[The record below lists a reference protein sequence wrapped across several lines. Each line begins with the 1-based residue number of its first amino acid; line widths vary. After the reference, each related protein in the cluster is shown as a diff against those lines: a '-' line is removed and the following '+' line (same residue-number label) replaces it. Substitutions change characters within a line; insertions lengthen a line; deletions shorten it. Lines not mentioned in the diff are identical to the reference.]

1 MLTRI
6 VTFTDKMD
14 SRKPKPSHS
23 DQRMGQRRLPVI
35 PLLLLAVIAIHPIFY
50 SCGDKAV
57 GADGTVIAEYEWN
70 GKQRIT
76 LEEMMQE
83 ISELPEY
90 KQRQYQDKEGLETYM
105 LLMAESRLILSLARD
120 QQLNEDPE
128 ILKKVQDYL
137 HELMVKKITA
147 QEVDDNLAL
156 TDQDYLEYY
165 ETHKEDYVR
174 PAQVRLFCITL
185 LDKERA
191 DETFA
196 QIKEGKDIAELAQE
210 LSDKGELV
218 GPGANPANPGDTDY
232 ISRDSFPT
240 GTEPF
245 LDAAFSAEIGVL
257 HDGAIEV
264 DVQGQKYYMIFRKD
278 ETRDAYQKPFEE
290 EDVRKNVERKVEREK
305 RQSLMQDWIH
315 QLRERAEVTTYVDRI
330 PEAPAEEAPA
340 EEAPA
345 EVQPEIEEA
354 PAEAQPEE

>member
-6 VTFTDKMD
+6 VPIMGKMD
-14 SRKPKPSHS
+14 N
-23 DQRMGQRRLPVI
+23 QARLPVI

-50 SCGDKAV
+50 SCGDKAI
-57 GADGTVIAEYEWN
+57 GADGTVIAEFEWD
-70 GKQRIT
+70 GKQHIT

-105 LLMAESRLILSLARD
+105 ILMAESRLILSLARD
-120 QQLNEDPE
+120 LELHEDPE

-137 HELMVKKITA
+137 HELMVKKITV
-147 QEVDDNLAL
+147 QEVDDKLAL
-156 TDQDYLEYY
+156 TEQDYLQYY

-174 PAQVRLFCITL
+174 PAQVKLMCITV

-191 DETFA
+191 DETYA
-196 QIKEGKDIAELAQE
+196 QIADGRDIAELAQE

-218 GPGANPANPGDTDY
+218 GPGANPASPGDTDF
-232 ISRDSFPT
+232 ISRDSFPG

-245 LDAAFSAEIGVL
+245 LDAAFSAEIGTL
-257 HDGAIEV
+257 HDGVVEV

-278 ETRDAYQKPFEE
+278 EARDAYQKPFEE
-290 EDVRKNVERKVEREK
+290 SEVRKNVERKVEREK
-305 RQSLMQDWIH
+305 RQALMDEWIL
-315 QLRERAEVTTYVDRI
+315 QLRERAEVQTYIDRI
-330 PEAPAEEAPA
+330 PEAPAEEESA
-340 EEAPA
+340 EE
-345 EVQPEIEEA
+345 QPEAEET